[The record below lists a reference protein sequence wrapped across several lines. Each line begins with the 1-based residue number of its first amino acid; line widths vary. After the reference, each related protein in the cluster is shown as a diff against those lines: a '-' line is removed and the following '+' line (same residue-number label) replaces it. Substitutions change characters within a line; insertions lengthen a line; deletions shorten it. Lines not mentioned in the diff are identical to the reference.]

1 MSRLTVRTLGIRAAC
16 LWISGSVVGIALA
29 AGAADTSPSNTP
41 MLGFSSTAAA
51 SERQWEAAFDRA
63 LNPQQMKAWLQLLS
77 AEPNHVSSPHDKANA
92 EWMLKTYQSW
102 GLDAH
107 IETFEVLY
115 PTPKKVAV
123 EMLAPTHYTLK
134 LKEPP
139 IAGDASSTRTQ
150 HALPAY
156 NAFGADGDVTGELVY
171 VNYGMPADYL
181 ELARHHISVKGK
193 IAIARYGAG
202 WRGLKPKLAYEHG
215 AIGCL
220 IYSDPRDDG
229 YGAADPYPNGAGRPP
244 ESLQRGSVADMPIYS
259 GDPLTPNVGATHDAK
274 RLAISDAKTILKI
287 PVLPISWSDAK
298 PLLASLQGTRAPAAF
313 RGGLPFTYH
322 IGPGPT
328 RVHMVVQSDWSLKPI
343 YDVIVKIP
351 GQEAPDQWILR
362 GNHHDGWVFGASDP
376 LSGNVA
382 MMAEIQAMSQLLK
395 QGFKPRRTMIFASW
409 DGEEPGLLGSTEWVE
424 THADE
429 LAQKAVAYIN
439 TDGNSNGIF
448 GVGGSPVL
456 ETLVNQVAMD
466 VPDPTI
472 AASVRERALAAAKV
486 GRAKRAATDAA
497 QIHLQALGS
506 GSDFTPFLQH
516 AGIAA
521 LNMGFGDEEP
531 SGVYHSIYD
540 SYEHYIKIE
549 DPDLRY
555 GKTLAQMVGHT
566 MLRLANAPLL
576 PFSAHTVAHTFQEYG
591 NELHSLLES
600 EREDTRRTNELID
613 SHAFELAAVG
623 VDPAGA
629 PARKSEVPA
638 INLAPLDN
646 ALSALT
652 QAAQHYDDAVSKQM
666 SSANDEQLRQAN
678 AILGKAEQSLLDNQ
692 GLPGRGW
699 YRHMIVAPG
708 LYTGYGAKTL
718 PGVREAI
725 EEHHFEEAE
734 RYAKITADAINRYTH
749 ALEAAAQALSPTH

>member
-1 MSRLTVRTLGIRAAC
+1 MQRYQRHLWSVGVGLGLGLGLGVTLQGTALA
-16 LWISGSVVGIALA
+16 SGST
-29 AGAADTSPSNTP
+29 DNNTSP
-41 MLGFSSTAAA
+41 MLGFTSQTAEV
-51 SERQWEAAFDRA
+51 ERQWEAAFDKS
-63 LNPQQMKAWLQLLS
+63 LSPQQMKDWLKLLS
-77 AEPNHVSSPHDKANA
+77 AEPNHVSSAHDKANA

-123 EMLAPTHYTLK
+123 ELEAPTHYTLK

-139 IAGDASSTRTQ
+139 LPGDASSYRTQ
-150 HALPAY
+150 NALPAY
-156 NAFGADGDVTGELVY
+156 NAFGADGDVHGELVY
-171 VNYGMPADYL
+171 VNYGMPADYQ
-181 ELARHHISVKGK
+181 ELTRHHVSVKGK
-193 IAIARYGAG
+193 IVIARYGAG

-229 YGAADPYPNGAGRPP
+229 YGAADQYPNGAGRPP

-274 RLAISDAKTILKI
+274 RLSLSEAKTILKI

-298 PLLASLQGTRAPAAF
+298 PLLESLKGVRAPVSF

-322 IGPGPT
+322 VGPGPAK
-328 RVHMVVQSDWSLKPI
+328 VHMTVLSDWSLKPI

-351 GQEAPDQWILR
+351 GQESPDQWILR

-382 MMAEIQAMSQLLK
+382 MMAEIQAISQMLK
-395 QGFKPRRTMIFASW
+395 QGFKPRRTMVFASW

-439 TDGNSNGIF
+439 TDGNSGGLL
-448 GVGGSPVL
+448 GVGGSPIL

-466 VPDPTI
+466 VKDPTI
-472 AASVRERALAAAKV
+472 AASVRERALA
-486 GRAKRAATDAA
+486 RAKIARNGHGDVSR
-497 QIHLQALGS
+497 IRLQALGS

-521 LNMGFGDEEP
+521 LNMGFGDGEP
-531 SGVYHSIYD
+531 GGVYHSIYD
-540 SYEHYIKIE
+540 TYEHYIKVE
-549 DPDLRY
+549 DPDLVY
-555 GKTLAQMVGHT
+555 GKALAQMVGHT

-576 PFSAHTVAHTFQEYG
+576 PFGAKEAAQTFQDYD
-591 NELHSLLES
+591 NEIHSLLDT
-600 EREDTRRTNELID
+600 EREDSRRNNELID
-613 SHAFELAAVG
+613 SKAFELAAAG
-623 VDPAGA
+623 VDPAG
-629 PARKSEVPA
+629 PPERKSEVPQ

-646 ALSALT
+646 ALTHLNSVAKLYDEAVATHSA
-652 QAAQHYDDAVSKQM
+652 
-666 SSANDEQLRQAN
+666 SASAEQLQRTN
-678 AILGKAEQSLLDNQ
+678 AILAKAEQALVDAQ

-699 YRHMIVAPG
+699 YRHLIVAPG
-708 LYTGYGAKTL
+708 LYTGYGAKTF

-734 RYAKITADAINRYTH
+734 KYAKLTADAINRYSHTLEAATH
-749 ALEAAAQALSPTH
+749 ALNNTH